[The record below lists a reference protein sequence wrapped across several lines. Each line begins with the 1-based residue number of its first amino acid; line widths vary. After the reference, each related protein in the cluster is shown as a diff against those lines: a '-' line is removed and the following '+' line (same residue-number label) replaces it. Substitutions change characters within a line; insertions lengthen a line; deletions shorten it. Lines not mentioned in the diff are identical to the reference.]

1 MFTSDEPRT
10 DVLAAERA
18 HRLVREEVAAPR
30 GDPPAL
36 GASRSHAGYLRD
48 VAEPRPAASEQRP
61 KGRTKIATDT
71 KTLKVGDPAPDF
83 TLRAHDG
90 RTITL
95 SALRGQ
101 RVVVAFMAFA
111 FSGT

>member
-1 MFTSDEPRT
+1 MLAGDEPRT
-10 DVLAAERA
+10 DVLSAERTD
-18 HRLVREEVAAPR
+18 RFVREEFTARRRDA
-30 GDPPAL
+30 PAL
-36 GASRSHAGYLRD
+36 RALRLHAHYLRE
-48 VAEPRPAASEQRP
+48 VAP
-61 KGRTKIATDT
+61 KGRTKLAT
-71 KTLKVGDPAPDF
+71 KTTTLVVGDQAPDF

-101 RVVVAFMAFA
+101 RVVLAFMAFA